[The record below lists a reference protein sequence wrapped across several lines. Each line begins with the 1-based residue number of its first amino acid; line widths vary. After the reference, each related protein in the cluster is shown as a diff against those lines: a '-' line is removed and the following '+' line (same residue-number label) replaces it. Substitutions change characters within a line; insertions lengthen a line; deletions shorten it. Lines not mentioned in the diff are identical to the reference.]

1 MPQSSAMSAA
11 TSEHLSELAD
21 CYLVLGR
28 DRPVAHGT
36 PQWLPA

>member
-11 TSEHLSELAD
+11 TSERLAELAG
-21 CYLVLGR
+21 CCFVLSR

-36 PQWLPA
+36 PQWLPR